1 MRIILLGL
9 PGSGKEQLA
18 RSLADHYKIPVLTLE
33 STLTEIAAEKTELGR
48 LVKEAAFAGKFS
60 DELIMAALRI
70 RLARKDAKDGFIMED
85 FPRSTGQAET
95 LDILLKGLRRP
106 LNAVVKIDIEPD
118 DLMEHLV
125 GQITCQNCG
134 AKYNIY
140 NNPPIVEGMC
150 NECGEKIRSRPDDY
164 EENIA
169 NRLRNCEMIM
179 MPLER
184 LYGLQKKMVPVP
196 GNQTDKK
203 IFKNA
208 VKLLDALP
216 PIEIPEGDDEA
227 TLPMDESLLKALMAP
242 KSDEDRPRRRGRP
255 PRKRLQQ
262 EMAEITAAEEAKEKA
277 AKEKAAASEKGEEKA
292 KKPAA
297 KSKVESKPA
306 KESKVAKKKAAA
318 KPAKTTKPVKKAESG
333 TAKKAKTVKTA
344 KATAKKAEAK
354 KTTKK
359 VPAKKA
365 VSKKAV
371 TEKKAVTKKK
381 AAVKKKSAVTKKV
394 AAKKKVVKK
403 AAVKKK
409 VVSKKVVTKK
419 AASKPQVK
427 KKTAAKKAVTKK
439 KVSKKP
445 VSKKAVV
452 KKAVAK
458 KKLSKKTPIK
468 KASKKAVSKKVVKKK
483 ATVKKKPVK
492 TAKKKVSRRR

>member
-70 RLARKDAKDGFIMED
+70 RLARADAQTGFIMED

-106 LNAVVKIDIEPD
+106 LNAVVKIAIEPD

-179 MPLER
+179 LPLER
-184 LYGLQKKMVPVP
+184 FYGGQKKMLPVP
-196 GNQTDKK
+196 GDQTARK
-203 IFKNA
+203 IFKKA

-216 PIEIPEGDDEA
+216 PIEIPDDDGEA

-242 KSDEDRPRRRGRP
+242 KSDDDRPRRRGRP

-262 EMAEITAAEEAKEKA
+262 EMAEIAAAEEAKEKA
-277 AKEKAAASEKGEEKA
+277 SAEKKKA
-292 KKPAA
+292 KKSAEKATPDTKAEKPKKSAA
-297 KSKVESKPA
+297 KSKPKAKTAKAGKDDKKQTSSRAETSKKSVKKA
-306 KESKVAKKKAAA
+306 ATKKTVKKKAVAQKAAA
-318 KPAKTTKPVKKAESG
+318 KKA
-333 TAKKAKTVKTA
+333 
-344 KATAKKAEAK
+344 
-354 KTTKK
+354 
-359 VPAKKA
+359 A
-365 VSKKAV
+365 V
-371 TEKKAVTKKK
+371 KKAVTKKK
-381 AAVKKKSAVTKKV
+381 AVVKKKSATVKKAV
-394 AAKKKVVKK
+394 SKKKVVKK

-409 VVSKKVVTKK
+409 SVSKKVAAKKTASKATSKKKVTKKPLTKKPVTKK
-419 AASKPQVK
+419 AAT
-427 KKTAAKKAVTKK
+427 KKTVAKKSAAKKKVTQ
-439 KVSKKP
+439 
-445 VSKKAVV
+445 KKAP
-452 KKAVAK
+452 
-458 KKLSKKTPIK
+458 LK
-468 KASKKAVSKKVVKKK
+468 KASAKKPAKKTVSKKVTAKKK
-483 ATVKKKPVK
+483 AAK
-492 TAKKKVSRRR
+492 TTKKKVSRRR